1 MLKSCSVTILNGFRS
16 IEPTQYAIPFI
27 SVISDLT
34 FSIKLSSS
42 TSVTVNVHPNFS
54 AIEPTSVSFLATRW
68 ISFPEFFNCSAKLD
82 PIDPVAPKIRYFS
95 DMSEKYLIF
104 GATGSIGSSLAE
116 QLKNSGND
124 IHLVAR
130 NETEVGSIAEK
141 LGCTFTV
148 TDVLEDNFIEKVKSD
163 ITEIKGIAYCVGS
176 IDLKPLRMVTEQ
188 DFNKCMKLNLYS
200 AVEVIK
206 GYQESLKKNKG
217 SIVLFSTVAAQRGF
231 TNHAIIASAKAAVE
245 GLTVSLAAEFAPNIR
260 VNCIAPSLTKS
271 KIAEPMLKNTTIAE
285 GIAKAHPLK
294 RLGEGKDSASLAKF
308 LITEDGSWV
317 TGQIIAVD
325 GGRSKLS

>member
-1 MLKSCSVTILNGFRS
+1 
-16 IEPTQYAIPFI
+16 
-27 SVISDLT
+27 
-34 FSIKLSSS
+34 
-42 TSVTVNVHPNFS
+42 
-54 AIEPTSVSFLATRW
+54 
-68 ISFPEFFNCSAKLD
+68 
-82 PIDPVAPKIRYFS
+82 
-95 DMSEKYLIF
+95 MSEKYIVF

-116 QLKNSGND
+116 QLVSSGNKV
-124 IHLVAR
+124 HLVAR
-130 NETEVGSIAEK
+130 NEAELKNISGK
-141 LGCTFTV
+141 LGCTSTV
-148 TDVLEDNFIEKVKSD
+148 ANVLEEGFIDKVKND
-163 ITEIKGIAYCVGS
+163 ISETKGIAYCVGS

-200 AVEVIK
+200 AVETIK

-217 SIVLFSTVAAQRGF
+217 SVVLFSTVAAQRGF

-260 VNCIAPSLTKS
+260 VNCIAPSLTNS
-271 KIAEPMLKNTTIAE
+271 KIAEPMLKNKALAD

-308 LITEDGSWV
+308 LITEDSSWV

>member
-1 MLKSCSVTILNGFRS
+1 
-16 IEPTQYAIPFI
+16 
-27 SVISDLT
+27 
-34 FSIKLSSS
+34 
-42 TSVTVNVHPNFS
+42 
-54 AIEPTSVSFLATRW
+54 
-68 ISFPEFFNCSAKLD
+68 
-82 PIDPVAPKIRYFS
+82 
-95 DMSEKYLIF
+95 MSEKYVIF

-124 IHLVAR
+124 IHLVGR
-130 NETEVGSIAEK
+130 NEGELSSISEK
-141 LGCTFTV
+141 LGCSHTAA
-148 TDVLEDNFIEKVKSD
+148 DVLEEGFIEKVKSD
-163 ITEIKGIAYCVGS
+163 ISEIKGLAYCVGS
-176 IDLKPLRMVTEQ
+176 IDLKPLRMVNEQ
-188 DFNKCMKLNLYS
+188 DFQKCMKLNLYS
-200 AVEVIK
+200 AVEAIK

-260 VNCIAPSLTKS
+260 VNCVAPSLTKS
-271 KIAEPMLKNTTIAE
+271 KIAEPMLKNTAIAE

-294 RLGEGKDSASLAKF
+294 RLGEGKDSAALAKF
-308 LITEDGSWV
+308 LLTEDSSWV

>member
-1 MLKSCSVTILNGFRS
+1 
-16 IEPTQYAIPFI
+16 
-27 SVISDLT
+27 
-34 FSIKLSSS
+34 
-42 TSVTVNVHPNFS
+42 
-54 AIEPTSVSFLATRW
+54 
-68 ISFPEFFNCSAKLD
+68 
-82 PIDPVAPKIRYFS
+82 
-95 DMSEKYLIF
+95 MSEKYLIF

-116 QLKNSGND
+116 QMANSGFNV
-124 IHLVAR
+124 HLVGR
-130 NETEVGSIAEK
+130 SETETKNISDK
-141 LGCTFTV
+141 LGCTFTIAN
-148 TDVLEDNFIEKVKSD
+148 VLENGFIEKVKND
-163 ITEIKGIAYCVGS
+163 ISEVKGVAYCVGS
-176 IDLKPLRMVTEQ
+176 IDLKPLRMVTED

-217 SIVLFSTVAAQRGF
+217 SVVLFSTVAAQRGF
-231 TNHAIIASAKAAVE
+231 TNHTIIASTKAAVE

-260 VNCIAPSLTKS
+260 VNCIAPSLTNS
-271 KIAEPMLKNTTIAE
+271 KIAEPMLKNKALAD

-308 LITEDGSWV
+308 LITDDSSWV